1 MQFSRTP
8 CEVRRPPLFAEHA
21 REILHEMG
29 FSDADIETLH
39 KDGVIELCSID
50 NEVNV

>member
-29 FSDADIETLH
+29 FSESDIETLN
-39 KDGVIELCSID
+39 KEGVIALA
-50 NEVNV
+50 EVGEPA